1 MNFFQYNIKEVII
14 KKFNNILNK
23 MYLKRKINILI
34 LLIIIV
40 IIVVS
45 VVITNRRS
53 CDVEFDNFLVENQ
66 ISIDDNKDD
75 NNKIKVHIDGCVN
88 KPGIIEIDEGSRIA
102 DAIDLVGGLTSD
114 ASTKNINLAY
124 ELQDGEKIYIPSK
137 EESHNNE
144 ETIQVVS
151 MGNTQSSSNGKININ
166 TASIDE
172 LQTISGIG
180 KSTAQK
186 IIDYRNENGK
196 FKKIEE
202 LKEITGIGDRKYDI
216 IKEQVTV

>member
-1 MNFFQYNIKEVII
+1 
-14 KKFNNILNK
+14 

-137 EESHNNE
+137 EE
-144 ETIQVVS
+144 ETRIFPCTSLVF
-151 MGNTQSSSNGKININ
+151 
-166 TASIDE
+166 
-172 LQTISGIG
+172 
-180 KSTAQK
+180 
-186 IIDYRNENGK
+186 RP
-196 FKKIEE
+196 
-202 LKEITGIGDRKYDI
+202 
-216 IKEQVTV
+216 